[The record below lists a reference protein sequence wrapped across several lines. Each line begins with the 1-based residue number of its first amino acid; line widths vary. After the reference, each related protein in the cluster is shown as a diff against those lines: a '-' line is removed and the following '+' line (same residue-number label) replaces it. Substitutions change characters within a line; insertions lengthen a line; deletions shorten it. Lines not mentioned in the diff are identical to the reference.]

1 LKNIANRKE
10 DRQLHRTLN
19 SLEDKIF
26 EKKGKSINKSIN
38 RLESSDGSS
47 SYLFFNIDII
57 FDKVHLA
64 GGIKF
69 RLGFKSSNTLALV
82 FISPL
87 TIFDGLHI
95 NMAESASPIIRHK
108 YSIFLVILNKL
119 HETSDF
125 LKNILFSSSKNIIV
139 SGIINIP
146 KLIATI
152 LLHIA
157 KQSNTMLN

>member
-1 LKNIANRKE
+1 
-10 DRQLHRTLN
+10 LN

-125 LKNILFSSSKNIIV
+125 L
-139 SGIINIP
+139 
-146 KLIATI
+146 
-152 LLHIA
+152 
-157 KQSNTMLN
+157 